1 MKDEQKSNN
10 NSGEKIKNQRAKNRR
25 SYVEQDTEDI
35 IKKLSQITPSDDK
48 SFESSL
54 INTKN
59 LPYKLDKN
67 FLMKNNNIEPF
78 NIFQEINNDKY
89 LENYNSCID
98 DTYINN
104 NQISLNQKLKYIVQ

>member
-1 MKDEQKSNN
+1 MKDEQKSNSNSNSNSNN
-10 NSGEKIKNQRAKNRR
+10 NSCEKIKNQRGRNRNN
-25 SYVEQDTEDI
+25 YVEQDTEEI

-59 LPYKLDKN
+59 FPYKLDKN

-89 LENYNSCID
+89 QKIIILEKMMHI
-98 DTYINN
+98 
-104 NQISLNQKLKYIVQ
+104 